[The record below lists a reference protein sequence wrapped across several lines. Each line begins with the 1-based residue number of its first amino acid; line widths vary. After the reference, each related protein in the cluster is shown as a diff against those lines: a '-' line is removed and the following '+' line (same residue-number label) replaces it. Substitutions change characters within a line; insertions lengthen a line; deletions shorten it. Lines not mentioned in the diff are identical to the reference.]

1 MWYIICVKI
10 IYMGSPKFAADVLAG
25 IVNHHDVVCVVTQPD
40 AVAGRGH
47 QVRFSAVKQ
56 FAVEHNIPV
65 LQPNKISN
73 EAQLLKQYQADIIV
87 TCAFGQILRQSVL
100 DATPHGVINVHGSLL
115 PKYRGAAPVQWSVI
129 NGDKVT
135 GVTILQ
141 TELGLDSGP
150 MICAAPMTIDAKA
163 TSGEVLQAMVPV
175 AVEALLDALK
185 QIETGTAKFVPQDE
199 NQATV
204 APMLNKEMAQIDWS
218 KKADD
223 LVNLVRGLNPWP
235 IAYFMLND
243 EPVKVYQATALV
255 GKAQV
260 GEIVQCDARNG
271 LVIGCGEGLL
281 KIESLQLPGKK
292 VMSGKDFCN
301 GRDLSAMKLG

>member
-25 IVNHHDVVCVVTQPD
+25 IVNYHNVVCVVTQPD

-65 LQPNKISN
+65 LQPNKISK

-141 TELGLDSGP
+141 TELGLDSGS

-175 AVEALLDALK
+175 AVETLLDALK
-185 QIETGTAKFVPQDE
+185 QIEAGTAKFVPQDE

-255 GKAQV
+255 GKAQA

-292 VMSGKDFCN
+292 VRSGKDFCN
-301 GRDLSAMKLG
+301 GRDLSAVQLG